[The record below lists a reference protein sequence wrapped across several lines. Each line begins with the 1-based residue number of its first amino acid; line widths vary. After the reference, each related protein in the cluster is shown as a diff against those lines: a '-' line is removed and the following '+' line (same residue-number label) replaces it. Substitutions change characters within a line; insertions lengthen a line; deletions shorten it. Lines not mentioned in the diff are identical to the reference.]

1 MNIANIFILF
11 IIESLKK
18 LEENGILC
26 FVLPKNFLNCIYYD
40 KLRTYIFQN
49 FNILNIINCRN
60 NKYIDTQQETI
71 ILLIQNNNNLKNN
84 SDFTLTKIKYKIMNS
99 KCNITN
105 LNNLLESST
114 NLFLLNFGVKVGNVI
129 WNENKSILTDDD
141 EKTLLIY
148 NSNIKDNK
156 LTINKFKND
165 VKKNYIIKKGVD
177 EMVLVINRG
186 YGKGDYVFNYCII
199 DGSKEYLVEN
209 HLIIIYH
216 KSISNKD
223 KLQNLYEKLIKS
235 FNDERTKEFI
245 NIYFGNNAINTN
257 ELLYILPIYF
267 E

>member
-1 MNIANIFILF
+1 
-11 IIESLKK
+11 
-18 LEENGILC
+18 
-26 FVLPKNFLNCIYYD
+26 
-40 KLRTYIFQN
+40 
-49 FNILNIINCRN
+49 
-60 NKYIDTQQETI
+60 
-71 ILLIQNNNNLKNN
+71 
-84 SDFTLTKIKYKIMNS
+84 LTN
-99 KCNITN
+99 
-105 LNNLLESST
+105 
-114 NLFLLNFGVKVGNVI
+114 
-129 WNENKSILTDDD
+129 DD

-165 VKKNYIIKKGVD
+165 IKKNYINKKGGN

-186 YGKGDYVFNYCII
+186 YGKGDYVFNHCII

-235 FNDERTKEFI
+235 FNHERTKEFI

>member
-1 MNIANIFILF
+1 M
-11 IIESLKK
+11 
-18 LEENGILC
+18 
-26 FVLPKNFLNCIYYD
+26 
-40 KLRTYIFQN
+40 
-49 FNILNIINCRN
+49 
-60 NKYIDTQQETI
+60 
-71 ILLIQNNNNLKNN
+71 
-84 SDFTLTKIKYKIMNS
+84 
-99 KCNITN
+99 
-105 LNNLLESST
+105 
-114 NLFLLNFGVKVGNVI
+114 
-129 WNENKSILTDDD
+129 TDDD

-148 NSNIKDNK
+148 NTNIKDNK

-216 KSISNKD
+216 KSIYNKD

-235 FNDERTKEFI
+235 FNDVRTKEFI